1 MQARFVILQV
11 LLEVSGL
18 VEVSEIGGSDGQPDL
33 IVTLDRKKIPTE
45 GKAAIG
51 QFLQKLQVRRD
62 CSDMLFDH
70 FLLLGP

>member
-18 VEVSEIGGSDGQPDL
+18 VEVSEMDGSDGQPDL
-33 IVTLDRKKIPTE
+33 LVTLDRQKIPTE

-51 QFLQKLQVRRD
+51 QFLQKLQVQKEK
-62 CSDMLFDH
+62 MH
-70 FLLLGP
+70 QTAI